1 MEDTKQTPT
10 SRVFLTETAGTL
22 GAGTTVSIAN
32 GSKASR
38 FANTIESKRFQFG
51 TRTITATGASSDD
64 VHRNV
69 LRLRVM
75 ETCFFRALQFL
86 FWVISRATGPWLQN
100 KFPEWFLPERIV
112 LKSQKPNWEEEFDK
126 ELKAY
131 HKLQLLQ
138 GTFIPRFFG
147 MIQHNNIRTL
157 ILSDIGGE
165 CLATPEGAV
174 LEKQDLRTLL
184 DQTFTSLADHGAYHD
199 DMKLDN
205 FHLVTD
211 QGKDKIMA
219 VDLESVE
226 FDLSG
231 EGLATVAKGSTDW
244 IIEQY
249 ENHLECMELD
259 SVILPK
265 RALRTLA

>member
-1 MEDTKQTPT
+1 MEDSGQIPT
-10 SRVFLTETAGTL
+10 SQTFGTKAARML
-22 GAGTTVSIAN
+22 EARTTVSFAIR
-32 GSKASR
+32 SKTGR
-38 FANTIESKRFQFG
+38 FANTTNSKRFRFG
-51 TRTITATGASSDD
+51 TRTITATGAPSDD
-64 VHRNV
+64 EHPNV
-69 LRLRVM
+69 LRLRLM
-75 ETCFFRALQFL
+75 KTFLDRALQSL
-86 FWVISRATGPWLQN
+86 FWVISGASGPWLQN
-100 KFPEWFLPERIV
+100 KFPEWFLSERIV

-126 ELKAY
+126 ELEAY
-131 HKLQLLQ
+131 HKLQPIQ
-138 GTFIPRFFG
+138 GIFIPRFYG
-147 MIQHNNIRTL
+147 MIQYNNIRTL

-174 LEKQDLRTLL
+174 LEKRDLRVLL

-231 EGLATVAKGSTDW
+231 EDLASVAKGSTDW

-249 ENHLECMELD
+249 ESHLECMELD

-265 RALRTLA
+265 RALRALV

>member
-1 MEDTKQTPT
+1 MENPDQLPT
-10 SRVFLTETAGTL
+10 AQSFGIETAGIRKSE
-22 GAGTTVSIAN
+22 TTVSLAN
-32 GSKASR
+32 CSKASR
-38 FANTIESKRFQFG
+38 FANTIESKRFRFG
-51 TRTITATGASSDD
+51 TRTITASGESSDD
-64 VHRNV
+64 VHPNV

-75 ETCFFRALQFL
+75 RTFFDRALQSL
-86 FWVISRATGPWLQN
+86 FWVISGATGQWLQN

-131 HKLQLLQ
+131 HKLQPLQ

-174 LEKQDLRTLL
+174 LEKQDLRVLL

-211 QGKDKIMA
+211 EGKDKIMA

-231 EGLATVAKGSTDW
+231 EDLTTVAKGSTEW

-265 RALRTLA
+265 RALRTLV